1 MCVYDVFLATYV
13 PKCIKPFLLV
23 KNVKCCFLKVMTNSL
38 QTFQSVYIFAKCTQL
53 RNLLSFK
60 SAPSIKGFRALKC
73 FSKSLYVEEEKCQ
86 SITDK
91 PCDLKLICCQ
101 KECIYNSRVGQMS
114 KRVVIP
120 SDGMEQEHSLVI
132 IEEDQDNLAVLK
144 VGIVHLKLL

>member
-1 MCVYDVFLATYV
+1 MRLQCFSRNICAKVHKTFSAGQKCQMFSESFDQQLTDF
-13 PKCIKPFLLV
+13 PKCIF
-23 KNVKCCFLKVMTNSL
+23 
-38 QTFQSVYIFAKCTQL
+38 FAKCTQL